1 MTPCEK
7 KQQQENQ
14 LLNNPFKKQTGE
26 VDQSLQGTP
35 PPHLQRLNDAL
46 MKSEAQNEA
55 MLEGS
60 QDMVFLFDDDL
71 KVISAN
77 SSAGKICQHPV
88 GKSCR
93 EIFRCKRETCV
104 NCTITN
110 TFEEKIDTNLIK
122 KISTRNQDGRELFFE
137 ISCSPVRS
145 QRDDVETVVA
155 IAKDVTDKRQM
166 EKQLRHAFKME
177 AVGTLAGGIAHDFN
191 NLLTPIM
198 GYSEIIRMHMQGSN
212 PGKEEVV
219 EYVDEIIKAAK
230 RSKKLVEQILTF
242 SRSGEQV
249 KSMQYLHPIVKE
261 VMKLIHTTLPST
273 IHIRQ
278 DIDEECGMVS
288 VDPGQVHQ
296 ILINLCTNAANAM
309 AGKQGNLMVCLKE
322 ADLLD
327 DEREWLELSV
337 ADNGCGIGP
346 ELRERIFE
354 PYFTTREKEQGTG
367 MGLAM
372 LHGIVKRHGGT
383 IEVESELGEGATFR
397 VFLPVSKETTSM
409 AQVVN
414 PHKLAGGTE
423 RILIVDDEEQVV
435 DVARK
440 ILENLGYLVT
450 SKTSARETLLLFS
463 QSPEDF
469 DLLITDQS
477 MPYMTG
483 TELCQKVKEV
493 RADIPV
499 ILFTGYLENDGQPD
513 TADSRIDGFCM
524 KPVSLKEMAETV
536 RRVIDENSL

>member
-1 MTPCEK
+1 MTPSEK
-7 KQQQENQ
+7 KQLLENQ
-14 LLNNPFKKQTGE
+14 LLDDLFRNQTGE
-26 VDQSLQGTP
+26 VEQLLQGTP
-35 PPHLQRLNDAL
+35 FSRNLHDAL
-46 MKSEAQNEA
+46 MKSEAQNKA
-55 MLEGS
+55 MLEAF

-71 KVISAN
+71 KVVSAN
-77 SSAGKICQHPV
+77 SSAGKICKHPV

-93 EIFRCKRETCV
+93 EIFRCNNEKCV
-104 NCTITN
+104 GCAITN
-110 TFEEKIDTNLIK
+110 TFEAKKPANLIK
-122 KISTRNQDGRELFFE
+122 KISTRNPDGRDLFLE
-137 ISCSPVRS
+137 ISCSPVKS
-145 QRDDVETVVA
+145 QKDGVDTVVA

-198 GYSEIIRMHMQGSN
+198 GYSEIIRMHMQGGN
-212 PGKEEVV
+212 PGKEEVI

-230 RSKKLVEQILTF
+230 RSKRLVEQILTF
-242 SRSGEQV
+242 SRSGEQI
-249 KSMQYLHPIVKE
+249 KSLQYLHPIVKE

-273 IHIRQ
+273 IHIKQ
-278 DIDEECGMVS
+278 DIDEKCGMVS
-288 VDPGQVHQ
+288 VDPVQVHQ

-309 AGKQGNLMVCLKE
+309 AGKQGKLTVCLQK

-337 ADNGCGIGP
+337 ADNGCGIAP
-346 ELRERIFE
+346 HLRERIFE
-354 PYFTTREKEQGTG
+354 PYFTSREKEQGTG

-372 LHGIVKRHGGT
+372 LHGIVKRHGGR
-383 IEVESELGEGATFR
+383 IEVESELGKGATFR
-397 VFLPVSKETTSM
+397 VFLPVSKETTSL

-414 PHKLAGGTE
+414 PRKLASGTE
-423 RILIVDDEEQVV
+423 RILLVDDEDQVV

-440 ILENLGYLVT
+440 ILESLGYVVT
-450 SKTSARETLLLFS
+450 SNTSARETLLLFS
-463 QSPEDF
+463 QSPDDF

-483 TELCQKVKEV
+483 TELCQKVKEI

-499 ILFTGYLENDGQPD
+499 ILFTGYLENDGQSD
-513 TADSRIDGFCM
+513 MADSGIDGFCM

-536 RRVIDENSL
+536 RRVIDENIL